1 MLVAAAAL
9 IQPAPLL
16 NQILA
21 SLLTLPRHMII
32 RVIWLEAMQSAKES
46 ASRLQIHLFWVMRM
60 SLLPWS
66 SVAVIKIFH
75 SSMRSLIK
83 AAAMPPV
90 WIFQTLAFAPAVFP
104 LSLVTLTAA
113 AALSQRKMRSLAFV
127 FVLHFQNMNFN
138 SDLRGNKRYDTY
150 HFLAICQW
158 NRYHRKA
165 CPRTGAISLNHPLR
179 NRAKFVPIISQ

>member
-1 MLVAAAAL
+1 MTELILMTFIMYLPFRRRLAAAAL
-9 IQPAPLL
+9 RQLLPLL

-32 RVIWLEAMQSAKES
+32 RATWLEAMQSAKES
-46 ASRLQIHLFWVMRM
+46 VSRLQIHLFCVMKM
-60 SLLPWS
+60 SLLSWS
-66 SVAVIKIFH
+66 SAAVTKIFH
-75 SSMRSLIK
+75 SSMRLLIK
-83 AAAMPPV
+83 AAAMLPV
-90 WIFQTLAFAPAVFP
+90 WIFQTLVSAPAVFL

-113 AALSQRKMRSLAFV
+113 AALSQRKMQSLAFV

-165 CPRTGAISLNHPLR
+165 
-179 NRAKFVPIISQ
+179 